1 MTQGN
6 YDRNIGNIPLDI
18 RYGLLWRAGAEEAAG
33 RRRGCGGVASSTDE
47 AAVKDV
53 TDPRGC
59 GEDERWKLEEKLEGE
74 CGDMEDDEV
83 PTITEPAEFHR
94 KLIRGEWTSCA
105 TDDVFPFN
113 FGIACGNWGGNYK
126 NDQAKQEHMFWDIY
140 QHPGHC
146 ICAQEMEADFC
157 QELSNP
163 TDITSAKLVR
173 NWGNTE
179 RKEAKNAQDRRWF
192 VVRGV
197 EKGKST
203 AVAVRNWPFKGI
215 RRDCFI
221 LADAGQNRGGEQYY
235 NRTLFAT
242 LKFNK
247 RYWQTGEKDDD
258 TIGVCSAHLHYGCA
272 SGANERGA
280 NCREDFWD
288 RLAIG
293 ILEFK
298 TRFLCIDANVALPS
312 VAIELRARGL
322 CITLVAFSPFRD
334 MDKKMVKLD
343 SLGIFVIGGTR
354 AIKPAYSPTVVGVP
368 EPVWGEKDKYT
379 KKTIKQV
386 DGNQDIA
393 VDWPVPILRHL
404 CPGYPMTSYRPQD
417 PALREKYLTNSFTPL
432 RIWEE
437 DAMQSVL
444 LEKRTSNHK
453 FGGREWV
460 DEFGRET
467 FDWPPLHTLRHKP
480 LQAKIVDNNSDRF
493 FLGANGHMPL
503 LVFICDPAGEQRSN
517 FRIRERKFK
526 KRPRR
531 GGARKSKETKRHGA
545 ANRISEFFCWRVEG
559 KGQIRGSGGQSQIPM
574 LPL

>member
-1 MTQGN
+1 ME
-6 YDRNIGNIPLDI
+6 ILP
-18 RYGLLWRAGAEEAAG
+18 
-33 RRRGCGGVASSTDE
+33 GCGDVASSTYE
-47 AAVKDV
+47 AAEKDV

-59 GEDERWKLEEKLEGE
+59 GEDERWKPEEELEGV
-74 CGDMEDDEV
+74 CGDMSDDEV
-83 PTITEPAEFHR
+83 PIITKPAEFHR
-94 KLIRGEWTSCA
+94 KLIRGEWTSCD
-105 TDDVFPFN
+105 TNEVFPYN
-113 FGIACGNWGGNYK
+113 FGIACGIWGGIYK
-126 NDQAKQEHMFWDIY
+126 NDQAKQEHMFWDIV

-157 QELSNP
+157 QDLSNP
-163 TDITSAKLVR
+163 IDITSAKLVR

-179 RKEAKNAQDRRWF
+179 RKEGKNVQTQRWF

-197 EKGKST
+197 EKGKTT
-203 AVAVRNWPFKGI
+203 AVAVRSWPFKGI

-242 LKFNK
+242 LKFHK

-272 SGANERGA
+272 FGANERGA
-280 NCREDFWD
+280 SCREDFWD

-293 ILEFK
+293 IMDFK

-368 EPVWGEKDKYT
+368 EPVWGENDKYT
-379 KKTIKQV
+379 KKTIKQEN
-386 DGNQDIA
+386 DNQDIA
-393 VDWPVPILRHL
+393 VVYPVPIFRHP
-404 CPGYPMTSYRPQD
+404 CPGCPMTSYRPQD

-444 LEKRTSNHK
+444 LEKKQAITSLEAGN
-453 FGGREWV
+453 GWMSTAARLLTGRHCV
-460 DEFGRET
+460 LCG
-467 FDWPPLHTLRHKP
+467 
-480 LQAKIVDNNSDRF
+480 INRF
-493 FLGANGHMPL
+493 
-503 LVFICDPAGEQRSN
+503 
-517 FRIRERKFK
+517 
-526 KRPRR
+526 RP
-531 GGARKSKETKRHGA
+531 
-545 ANRISEFFCWRVEG
+545 I
-559 KGQIRGSGGQSQIPM
+559 
-574 LPL
+574 